1 MYLQLLFTCKHAL
14 CLRLRERERER
25 ERERDSHVVCG
36 ESKPF
41 APSIFLMLSHKLA
54 LESVFLP
61 FIC

>member
-14 CLRLRERERER
+14 CLRERER

>member
-1 MYLQLLFTCKHAL
+1 MSEA
-14 CLRLRERERER
+14 ERERER

-41 APSIFLMLSHKLA
+41 APSIFLMLSPKLA

>member
-14 CLRLRERERER
+14 CLRLRER